1 MRSDNL
7 DEGIY
12 ISLNPRSNLERRV
25 ASLNKSI
32 IIIIEQSGVKDKEVN
47 ATWPEYEQVQ
57 QMTFYETASLLPLR
71 SLSALMYLPVRPR
84 WCSYDLCEAFCQ
96 HRVP

>member
-7 DEGIY
+7 DEGIC

-25 ASLNKSI
+25 ASLNKS

-57 QMTFYETASLLPLR
+57 
-71 SLSALMYLPVRPR
+71 
-84 WCSYDLCEAFCQ
+84 
-96 HRVP
+96 